1 MISFFK
7 RVIEWVKGPEVDHL
21 ISRPIDRDIERL
33 IAALEGVK
41 KLKEKVKK
49 EDDKLE
55 VNNQV
60 GAFDT
65 DKFRKTIRIIIE
77 IKNEAKEGTYN
88 YVI

>member
-7 RVIEWVKGPEVDHL
+7 RIIEWVKGPKVDH
-21 ISRPIDRDIERL
+21 SRPIDRDTERL

-49 EDDKLE
+49 KDDKLE

-65 DKFRKTIRIIIE
+65 DKFRKTIKIIIE
-77 IKNEAKEGTYN
+77 IKNEKAGTYN

>member
-33 IAALEGVK
+33 IAALEGVG

-65 DKFRKTIRIIIE
+65 DKFRKTIKIIIE
-77 IKNEAKEGTYN
+77 IKNEKAGTYN